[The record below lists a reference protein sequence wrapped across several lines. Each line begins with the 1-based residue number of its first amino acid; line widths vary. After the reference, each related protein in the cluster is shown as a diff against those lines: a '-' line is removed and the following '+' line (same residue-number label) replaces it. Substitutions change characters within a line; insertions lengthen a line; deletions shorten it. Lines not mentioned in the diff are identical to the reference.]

1 MDAENSLFLNTAYT
15 LCGRKEKRGN
25 GYVSIYAAYQH
36 NETDETVI
44 EVAVYR
50 FGKFDL
56 EMMDFSQSEP
66 LNAEQAN
73 QLWKMYTI

>member
-1 MDAENSLFLNTAYT
+1 MNAETLNRNPAYT

-25 GYVSIYAAYQH
+25 GCTSIYTAYEH
-36 NETDETVI
+36 NESGEIVI
-44 EVAVYR
+44 EATVYR
-50 FGKFDL
+50 FGKLDL

-73 QLWKMYTI
+73 QLWKMYTA